1 MALRGKLAEVAHKI
15 EESKLRGSAL
25 GIAEKESE
33 KSSKLIIN
41 IKTHESEEEKL
52 LGEWAYMNV
61 AEDGKGVEVVD
72 KDGERLGRIYRTNE
86 DESTG
91 DNYFL
96 EVGDTTIMAHKEE
109 KGWTLYD
116 VTNNGFHLA
125 PIAKDYTRVNN
136 LKPLFHEAR
145 MAMNYP
151 GGRRARVNPMGMT
164 SQTR

>member
-1 MALRGKLAEVAHKI
+1 MTLRGKLAEVAHKS

-25 GIAEKESE
+25 AIAEKESE
-33 KSSKLIIN
+33 GASKLRIN
-41 IKTHESEEEKL
+41 FKTNESEEEKL
-52 LGEWAYMNV
+52 LGKWAYMNV

-72 KDGERLGRIYRTNE
+72 KDGERLGRVHRTNE
-86 DESTG
+86 DDSAG

-116 VTNNGFHLA
+116 VTNRGRSTVKIENEKRTKA
-125 PIAKDYTRVNN
+125 

-145 MAMNYP
+145 LAMNYP
-151 GGRRARVNPMGMT
+151 GGRRARINPMGMI
-164 SQTR
+164 SKTR

>member
-1 MALRGKLAEVAHKI
+1 MTLRGKLAEVAQKS

-25 GIAEKESE
+25 AIAEKESE
-33 KSSKLIIN
+33 GASKLRIN
-41 IKTHESEEEKL
+41 FKTNESEEEKL
-52 LGEWAYMNV
+52 LGKWAYMNV
-61 AEDGKGVEVVD
+61 AEDGKGVEVVG
-72 KDGERLGRIYRTNE
+72 KDGERLGRIHRTNE
-86 DESTG
+86 DNSVG

-96 EVGDTTIMAHKEE
+96 EAGDTTIMAHKEE

-116 VTNNGFHLA
+116 VTNRGRSTVKIENEQRTKA
-125 PIAKDYTRVNN
+125 

-164 SQTR
+164 PKTR